1 MLKFGT
7 KAQVFHGSA
16 EQTTGGLRK
25 AELFQDSK
33 DGRIK
38 SRAQSNAG
46 KSNPALKAWR
56 DAVEKAK
63 TKTQKKKD
71 MVLVKGALA
80 TKARKEFKKMYD

>member
-1 MLKFGT
+1 MINIGT
-7 KAQVFHGSA
+7 KAQVFHGTA
-16 EQTTGGLRK
+16 ERTSGGLTK
-25 AELFQDSK
+25 GDLFKDPK

-38 SRAQSNAG
+38 SKAQSEAG

-80 TKARKEFKKMYD
+80 AKARKLYKKNV